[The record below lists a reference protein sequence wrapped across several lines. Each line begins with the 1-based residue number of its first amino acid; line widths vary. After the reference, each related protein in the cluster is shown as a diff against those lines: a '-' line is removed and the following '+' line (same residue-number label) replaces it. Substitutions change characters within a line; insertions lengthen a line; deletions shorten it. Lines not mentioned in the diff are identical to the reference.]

1 MDMNRRVVLSFVA
14 FAGLALAS
22 TKSYNLSLFFP
33 VKLGTTE
40 LKAGDYRLEVEGDK
54 VVIRSG
60 KVRSEATVRVEQ
72 ADTKYNTTSVRV
84 IGSSGEQKIQEIRL
98 GGTHTKLIVNE

>member
-1 MDMNRRVVLSFVA
+1 MNRRVVLSFVA

-22 TKSYNLSLFFP
+22 TKSYSLSLFFP

-40 LKAGDYRLEVEGDK
+40 LKAGDYKLEVADNK

-60 KVRSEATVRVEQ
+60 KVRSEAAVRVEESG
-72 ADTKYNTTSVRV
+72 TRYNTTSVRIV
-84 IGSSGEQKIQEIRL
+84 GSAGQQRIQEIHL
-98 GGTHTKLIVNE
+98 GGTSTKIVVNE

>member
-1 MDMNRRVVLSFVA
+1 MNRRVVLSVVA

-22 TKSYNLSLFFP
+22 TKSYTVSLFFP

-40 LKAGDYRLEVEGDK
+40 LKAGDYRLEVADNK
-54 VVIRSG
+54 VVLRSG
-60 KVRSEATVRVEQ
+60 KVRTEAVVRVEETGERFERTTVRV
-72 ADTKYNTTSVRV
+72 T
-84 IGSSGEQKIQEIRL
+84 GSAGEQRIQEIRL

>member
-1 MDMNRRVVLSFVA
+1 MNRRVVLSFVA
-14 FAGLALAS
+14 LAGLALAS
-22 TKSYNLSLFFP
+22 TKSYTLSLFFP

-40 LKAGDYRLEVEGDK
+40 LKAGDYRLEVEDNK

-60 KVRSEATVRVEQ
+60 KVRSEAAVRVEENG
-72 ADTKYNTTSVRV
+72 TKYNTTSVRV
-84 IGSSGEQKIQEIRL
+84 VGSAGDQRIQEIRL